1 MSKDAPDGELLR
13 GFHNRKASEKQ
24 EIILVLYERYKQLV
38 LKICYSQV
46 ADYEL
51 ATDLLH
57 DVFVKVIEF
66 AETIHNPEL
75 FKAWLM
81 TITRNVCM
89 DHLRGSSRD
98 VQQETFSQ
106 AIQISCESSIE
117 DGYIAKIE
125 TRKILEQL
133 VLCVK
138 RLPPRDLIIFKLRW
152 KGLRTKEILR
162 TLDSDKAE
170 LRRSYDRIKYNL
182 EVCMKS
188 NGLNITMD
196 QIMRLAEVDE

>member
-13 GFHNRKASEKQ
+13 SFHNRKASEKQ

-38 LKICYSQV
+38 LKICYSYV

-51 ATDLLH
+51 ATDLLQ
-57 DVFVKVIEF
+57 DVFVKVIES
-66 AETIHNPEL
+66 AETIRNPEL

-81 TITRNVCM
+81 TITRNVCL
-89 DHLRGSSRD
+89 DHLRGSSYQ
-98 VQQETFSQ
+98 VQQETFSPV
-106 AIQISCESSIE
+106 IQISCESSIE
-117 DGYIAKIE
+117 EEYIAKME
-125 TRKILEQL
+125 AGKILEQL
-133 VLCVK
+133 VMCVK
-138 RLPPRDLIIFKLRW
+138 RLTPRDLMIFKLRW
-152 KGLRTKEILR
+152 KGFRTKEILK

-188 NGLNITMD
+188 NGLSITMD